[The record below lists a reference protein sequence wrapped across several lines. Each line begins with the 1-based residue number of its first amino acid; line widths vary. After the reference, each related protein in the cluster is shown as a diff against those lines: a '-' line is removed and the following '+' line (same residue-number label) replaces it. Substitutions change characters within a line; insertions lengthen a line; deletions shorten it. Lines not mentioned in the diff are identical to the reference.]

1 MDNFGYIYT
10 FWDKK
15 LKRYIYV
22 GQTDDFKRRMG
33 QHLQESK
40 KDNPLQLIEIEIM
53 EYGINNYNISKI
65 EFPLSELN
73 NQEMYFIRY
82 FQTREY
88 YGGCNLTDGGDG
100 IRGYKFSEES
110 KRKMSKPEFEQSLGD
125 LNPELSKQWHPTKN
139 GKLTPFNVTYGSNKK
154 VWWICE
160 KGHIWKAT
168 IADRNNGKN
177 CPYCSGRFA
186 TKENN
191 LGTINPELSKQWHPT
206 KNGKLTPFDVTPNS
220 NKKAWWIC
228 QKGHEWEAG
237 IAHRN
242 NGSNCP
248 FCCNQK
254 VCIDNCLATKNP
266 ELSKQWHPTKN
277 GNLTPFDICP
287 NSNKKVWWICKI
299 CGYEWK
305 SVIASRNKGNN
316 CPYCQK
322 EKQKNEGN
330 PNAKCYKLTSPN
342 NEIFIIKGTL
352 EKFCKE
358 NNLCYGM
365 IKRLLYKNYKNDNYK
380 EWKIEYF
387 NK

>member
-1 MDNFGYIYT
+1 ME
-10 FWDKK
+10 K
-15 LKRYIYV
+15 L
-22 GQTDDFKRRMG
+22 
-33 QHLQESK
+33 SK
-40 KDNPLQLIEIEIM
+40 
-53 EYGINNYNISKI
+53 YYNLAVI
-65 EFPLSELN
+65 
-73 NQEMYFIRY
+73 
-82 FQTREY
+82 
-88 YGGCNLTDGGDG
+88 
-100 IRGYKFSEES
+100 
-110 KRKMSKPEFEQSLGD
+110 
-125 LNPELSKQWHPTKN
+125 NPELSKQWHTTKN
-139 GKLTPFNVTYGSNKK
+139 GNLTPFEVTPNSNKK

-160 KGHIWKAT
+160 
-168 IADRNNGKN
+168 
-177 CPYCSGRFA
+177 
-186 TKENN
+186 
-191 LGTINPELSKQWHPT
+191 
-206 KNGKLTPFDVTPNS
+206 
-220 NKKAWWIC
+220 
-228 QKGHEWEAG
+228 KGHEWEAG

-342 NEIFIIKGTL
+342 NEIFIIKGIL

-358 NNLCYGM
+358 NKLSYNSMLNV
-365 IKRLLYKNYKNDNYK
+365 LYKKYKKDNYRG
-380 EWKIEYF
+380 WKIEYY
-387 NK
+387 NGGTKCGS